1 MHESANAAVPAA
13 RRWLGQAGIACLA
26 VLAACACST
35 AMQQRPLL
43 PDGTHAAAD
52 AQDANAANAVIVY
65 FDRSGDVEQTKHRIT
80 AAAAD
85 LHAPVLYTLDRIDAI
100 VLGVPTGKTAERLI
114 ADVGGIAGVLMAV
127 PDGQQQ
133 PQQGASPPSL
143 QLR

>member
-1 MHESANAAVPAA
+1 M
-13 RRWLGQAGIACLA
+13 AGIAGLVA
-26 VLAACACST
+26 LAAACST
-35 AMQQRPLL
+35 ATQQPPRP
-43 PDGTHAAAD
+43 PTDAHAVGA

-85 LHAPVLYTLDRIDAI
+85 LDAPVLYTLDRIGAI